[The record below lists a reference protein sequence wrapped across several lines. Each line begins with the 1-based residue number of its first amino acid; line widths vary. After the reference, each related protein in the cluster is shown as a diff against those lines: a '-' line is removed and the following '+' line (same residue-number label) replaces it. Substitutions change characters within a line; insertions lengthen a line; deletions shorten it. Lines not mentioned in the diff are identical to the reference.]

1 MSRPAEMIKNM
12 IDLLNTNDFYG
23 KSENIDI
30 AKGKFDSIINSFIDL
45 CVSVSKKLSIILIC
59 SFIL

>member
-1 MSRPAEMIKNM
+1 MIKNM

-30 AKGKFDSIINSFIDL
+30 AKGKYALPLTWKEVWKNIKRRL
-45 CVSVSKKLSIILIC
+45 WQKRKSK
-59 SFIL
+59 